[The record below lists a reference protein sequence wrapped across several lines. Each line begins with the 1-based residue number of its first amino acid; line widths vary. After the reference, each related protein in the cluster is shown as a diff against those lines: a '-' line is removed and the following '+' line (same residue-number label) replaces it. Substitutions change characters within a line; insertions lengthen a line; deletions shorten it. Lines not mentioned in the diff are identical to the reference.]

1 MTTQILHII
10 DNLDKLSGG
19 TSLEVASLASRQ
31 ATNSS
36 YRVSILT
43 RRTGNASFIPSLA
56 PSVRIRYIPS
66 LLKGLPLVSSFQV
79 IFREALD
86 SDVIFVT
93 GVWGFYDGII
103 TVLLICL
110 LGLEDKIVIRTC
122 GMLEPYI
129 LAHNWL
135 KKRIALFFY
144 VRRNI
149 SKSRHLV
156 VNSRSERDNLVFLK
170 PQSVSIIK
178 NGLDLPVINPV
189 SKSSCKENIAI
200 SLDHLAY
207 TYIGRIHPKKGLH
220 IFLAA
225 VLAILDSPQKNLL
238 KPFSLLIAGDFSSVS
253 YQAQIFH
260 IVKLIDARIPIS
272 FLGHVEGRMKT
283 DLLLATDVFFLP
295 SLSEGMPNAILEA
308 LSYGIPVFAT
318 TTCNL
323 PEIAQYSMGILAEP
337 SVESISTSLLR
348 LQSLAPADLLN
359 MSANARHFV
368 SAELSPSRTDTSYD
382 SLISAILS
390 VPLPF

>member
-1 MTTQILHII
+1 
-10 DNLDKLSGG
+10 
-19 TSLEVASLASRQ
+19 
-31 ATNSS
+31 
-36 YRVSILT
+36 
-43 RRTGNASFIPSLA
+43 
-56 PSVRIRYIPS
+56 
-66 LLKGLPLVSSFQV
+66 
-79 IFREALD
+79 
-86 SDVIFVT
+86 
-93 GVWGFYDGII
+93 
-103 TVLLICL
+103 
-110 LGLEDKIVIRTC
+110 
-122 GMLEPYI
+122 
-129 LAHNWL
+129 
-135 KKRIALFFY
+135 
-144 VRRNI
+144 
-149 SKSRHLV
+149 
-156 VNSRSERDNLVFLK
+156 
-170 PQSVSIIK
+170 VSIIK